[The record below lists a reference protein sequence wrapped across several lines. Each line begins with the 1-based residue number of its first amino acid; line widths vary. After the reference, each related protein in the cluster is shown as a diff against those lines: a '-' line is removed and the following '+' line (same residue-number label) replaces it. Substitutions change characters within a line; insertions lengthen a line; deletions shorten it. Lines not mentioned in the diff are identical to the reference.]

1 MSLIFT
7 IASRNLFQDRLRF
20 VASLIGIVLSV
31 VLVMVQMGL
40 YSGFSRLVTTMI
52 DHASTDLWI
61 VSTGAKCFEDL
72 SLLNTGMRDDLLAI
86 DGVAEVIPV
95 VVGFSAWR
103 TPDGTMTPVFVVGSD
118 FATGALSPW
127 NVVEGTVQSL
137 TAPGT
142 VAIDRSYY
150 NRLGVAGVGATR
162 QIRGQPVTVGAVTD
176 GIRSFTMMPYVF
188 SGIGGARSYIGLPD
202 AFTSYF
208 LVRLKSKG
216 DIERIRH
223 DILASVS
230 DIQALTP
237 DQFRDQSRS
246 FWLSGTGAGA
256 ALFAGALLSVIVGT
270 AIVAQTLYSNTKE
283 HLFEFATLRAIGAS
297 NSYIYK
303 VIIAQALLNAF
314 IGFGLAGLIGI
325 AVVRFTAKSALPVV
339 ITPNLMIEL
348 FLLTVVMC
356 IASAF
361 AAILR
366 VVRVD
371 PAVVLTQ

>member
-1 MSLIFT
+1 MSLVFT

-31 VLVMVQMGL
+31 VLVLVQMGL
-40 YSGFSRLVTTMI
+40 YSGFCRLVTTMI

-150 NRLGVAGVGATR
+150 NRLGVAGVGTAR

-176 GIRSFTMMPYVF
+176 GIRSFTMMPYIF

-208 LVRLKSKG
+208 LVRLRSKG

-223 DILASVS
+223 DILANVS
-230 DIQALTP
+230 GIHALTP